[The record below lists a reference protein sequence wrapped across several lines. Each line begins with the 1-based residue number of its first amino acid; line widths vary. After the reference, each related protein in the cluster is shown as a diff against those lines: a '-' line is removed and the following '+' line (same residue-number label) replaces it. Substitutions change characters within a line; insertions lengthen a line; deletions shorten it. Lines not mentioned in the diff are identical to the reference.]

1 MDAGVPYGR
10 RSDTAMG
17 IPPRTY
23 GALQVKLR
31 ESLITRALVLPIQ
44 QFIHIQGISSFALLA
59 AAIIAL
65 IWANSPWHES
75 YHHVW
80 ELELTLSGLKLP
92 VHAWINDALMAIF
105 FFLVGMEIKHEV
117 VHGELAEIRR
127 AALPIFGALGGMVL
141 PALLFVAFTWG
152 KPGQHGWGVPM
163 ATDIAFSLGVLGMVK
178 GVPSDLKV
186 FLLSLAIA
194 DDIGAIIVI
203 ALFYS
208 GSLDRG
214 ALVAGLVILALMFAL
229 LKLGISRPILYF
241 VLALGFWVAILRS
254 GIHATIAGVILG
266 FMVPTTAALSL
277 EQFQDLATE
286 MSRNF
291 RDAMARHDLKT
302 AKNLLGGFDALLN
315 NTESTSE
322 RLTRQL
328 NDWVSFLVLPL
339 FALANAGVTF
349 SGGAWRDLL
358 TSRIAWG
365 VVVGLVIGKPLGIVG
380 FAKAAVRMG
389 VAQMPTGVSWKQLNA
404 VGVLAGIGFTV
415 SIFISS
421 LAFDDATHLM
431 EAKTAVLGASLIA
444 GIVGYIGLRD
454 ATGIK
459 EQRVIPDLP
468 LESGAASNS
477 D

>member
-1 MDAGVPYGR
+1 
-10 RSDTAMG
+10 MG

-31 ESLITRALVLPIQ
+31 ESLVTRALVMPIQ

-59 AAIIAL
+59 AAVIAL
-65 IWANSPWHES
+65 LWSNSPWHDS

-80 ELELTLSGLKLP
+80 EMQLTLSGLQLP

-105 FFLVGMEIKHEV
+105 FFLVGMEIKHEI
-117 VHGELAEIRR
+117 VHGELADIRR
-127 AALPIFGALGGMVL
+127 AALPIVGALGGMIV
-141 PALLFVAFTWG
+141 PAVLFVAFNYG
-152 KPGQHGWGVPM
+152 HPGQHGWGVPM

-178 GVPSDLKV
+178 GIPSDLKV

-203 ALFYS
+203 AIFYS
-208 GSLDRG
+208 GSLDRA
-214 ALVAGLVILALMFAL
+214 ALFAGLVILALIFAL
-229 LKLGISRPILYF
+229 LKVGISRPILYF
-241 VLALGFWVAILRS
+241 VLGVGFWVAILQS

-277 EQFQDLATE
+277 EDFQDLATGV
-286 MSRNF
+286 SRKF
-291 RDAMARHDLKT
+291 RDAMAEHDLQT
-302 AKNLLGGFDALLN
+302 AKNLLGTFDALLN

-322 RLTRQL
+322 RLTRRL

-349 SGGAWRDLL
+349 SGGAWKELL
-358 TSRIAWG
+358 ASRVAWG
-365 VVVGLVIGKPLGIVG
+365 VVAGLVVGKPLGIIG
-380 FAKAAVRMG
+380 FAKVAVRAG
-389 VAQMPTGVSWKQLNA
+389 FAQMPKSVTWKQLSA
-404 VGVLAGIGFTV
+404 VGILAGIGFTV

-421 LAFDDATHLM
+421 LAFDDPTQLM
-431 EAKTAVLGASLIA
+431 EAKTAVLGASVIA
-444 GIVGYIGLRD
+444 GVAGYFLLKNGSLKVAHNSESAVAPED
-454 ATGIK
+454 AA
-459 EQRVIPDLP
+459 
-468 LESGAASNS
+468 SGA

>member
-1 MDAGVPYGR
+1 
-10 RSDTAMG
+10 MG
-17 IPPRTY
+17 IPPRTF

-31 ESLITRALVLPIQ
+31 ESLVTRAVVLPIQ
-44 QFIHIQGISSFALLA
+44 QFIHIQGISSFFLLA
-59 AAIIAL
+59 AATIAL

-80 ELELTLSGLKLP
+80 EMQLTLSRLELP

-105 FFLVGMEIKHEV
+105 FFLVGMEIKHEI
-117 VHGELAEIRR
+117 VHGELADVRR
-127 AALPIFGALGGMVL
+127 AALPIFGALGGMVV
-141 PALLFVAFTWG
+141 PALLFVAINYG

-178 GVPSDLKV
+178 GIPSDLKV

-203 ALFYS
+203 AVFYS
-208 GSLDRG
+208 GSLDRA
-214 ALVAGLVILALMFAL
+214 ALFAGLVILAVIFGL

-241 VLALGFWVAILRS
+241 VLGVGFWVAILRS

-266 FMVPTTAALSL
+266 FLVPTTAALSL
-277 EQFQDLATE
+277 NDFRDIATG
-286 MSRNF
+286 MAADF
-291 RDAMARHDLKT
+291 RDAMAKNNLQG
-302 AKNLLGGFDALLN
+302 AKNVLGGFDALLR

-349 SGGAWRDLL
+349 SGGAWKDLA

-365 VVVGLVIGKPLGIVG
+365 IVFGLVIGKPLGIIG
-380 FAKAAVRMG
+380 FASAAVKAG
-389 VAQMPTGVSWKQLNA
+389 WAQIPHGVSWKQLNA
-404 VGVLAGIGFTV
+404 VGLLAGIGFTV

-421 LAFDDATHLM
+421 LAFDDPVQLM
-431 EAKTAVLGASLIA
+431 EAKTAVLGASVIA
-444 GIVGYIGLRD
+444 GVFGYLMLRR
-454 ATGIK
+454 ATFPAQENPVAK
-459 EQRVIPDLP
+459 AELD
-468 LESGAASNS
+468 SSAAGGF

>member
-1 MDAGVPYGR
+1 
-10 RSDTAMG
+10 MG
-17 IPPRTY
+17 IPPRTF

-31 ESLITRALVLPIQ
+31 ESLVTRAVVLPIQ
-44 QFIHIQGISSFALLA
+44 QFIHIQGISSFFLLA

-65 IWANSPWHES
+65 IWANSPWQEG

-80 ELELTLSGLKLP
+80 ELELTLSGLRLP

-105 FFLVGMEIKHEV
+105 FFLVGMEIKHEI
-117 VHGELAEIRR
+117 VHGELADVRR
-127 AALPIFGALGGMVL
+127 AALPIFGALGGMIV
-141 PALLFVAFTWG
+141 PALLFVAFNYG

-178 GVPSDLKV
+178 GIPSDLKV

-203 ALFYS
+203 AVFYS
-208 GSLDRG
+208 GSLDRA
-214 ALVAGLVILALMFAL
+214 ALFSGLVILAVIFGL

-241 VLALGFWVAILRS
+241 VLGVGFWVAILRS

-277 EQFQDLATE
+277 NDFRDIASG
-286 MSRNF
+286 MARDF
-291 RDAMARHDLKT
+291 RDALAKDDLQGS
-302 AKNLLGGFDALLN
+302 KNVLGAFDALLR

-349 SGGAWRDLL
+349 SGGAWKDLA
-358 TSRIAWG
+358 TSHIAWG
-365 VVVGLVIGKPLGIVG
+365 IVAGLVIGKPLGIIG
-380 FAKAAVRMG
+380 FARGAVKAG
-389 VAQMPTGVSWKQLNA
+389 WAQVPNEVSWKQLNA
-404 VGVLAGIGFTV
+404 VGLLAGIGFTV

-421 LAFDDATHLM
+421 LAFDDPMQLM
-431 EAKTAVLGASLIA
+431 EAKTAVLGASVIA
-444 GIVGYIGLRD
+444 GVLGYLMLRK
-454 ATGIK
+454 ATFSPQ
-459 EQRVIPDLP
+459 EIPITKRDV
-468 LESGAASNS
+468 ESTALRGV